1 MPDHL
6 AHLGPLRS
14 RADIVQDV
22 AIEGGVGRDYL
33 SELPGLLKSWF
44 EEGVECVDLLQ
55 EPVEPPP

>member
-1 MPDHL
+1 M
-6 AHLGPLRS
+6 
-14 RADIVQDV
+14 QDV